1 MRYTDD
7 YDNDMLS
14 IEDWDDI
21 CDRAMEEA
29 MENLNRS
36 RYSNDYSEEEF
47 YDDDD
52 EEDDW

>member
-14 IEDWDDI
+14 MEDWDDI

-29 MENLNRS
+29 MESVCRS
-36 RYSNDYSEEEF
+36 RCRRY
-47 YDDDD
+47 DD